1 MFYIL
6 YISTV
11 LDLHKELS
19 HHYEAYTEKAGYDSH
34 WNILYG
40 MQDIRMWLII
50 YFIYR
55 KYVLKIAHRYA
66 PYREK
71 LDLILKPIVCYAR
84 DKNVSHHTS
93 YSNSLPHFP
102 CAFCNIHSV
111 RQMIKLLWM
120 LLLSMIS
127 LQFFL

>member
-40 MQDIRMWLII
+40 MQDIRMWVII

-55 KYVLKIAHRYA
+55 KYVVKIAHLYA
-66 PYREK
+66 AYREIGSASEASCMLCK
-71 LDLILKPIVCYAR
+71 TYKCDSSYFILKL
-84 DKNVSHHTS
+84 TS
-93 YSNSLPHFP
+93 ALPL
-102 CAFCNIHSV
+102 C
-111 RQMIKLLWM
+111 
-120 LLLSMIS
+120 
-127 LQFFL
+127 FL